1 MGERY
6 LIMGTQIGMFQ
17 ALARAKEF
25 KEIDKLVEE
34 IIDKQ
39 FIGRSE
45 NQILEDVSR
54 IEKHG
59 FKDPIVIPYG
69 LTRYEIWQMTYPEFC
84 ERLKQQTKDEI
95 LKYLWELSIAATILI
110 TETDF
115 FRGQKQGELLMIH
128 KLKKYL
134 SQDVK

>member
-59 FKDPIVIPYG
+59 FKDPIVIP
-69 LTRYEIWQMTYPEFC
+69 
-84 ERLKQQTKDEI
+84 RLDKIRNLADD
-95 LKYLWELSIAATILI
+95 LS
-110 TETDF
+110 
-115 FRGQKQGELLMIH
+115 
-128 KLKKYL
+128 
-134 SQDVK
+134 